1 MKLISLHIDNFG
13 QFNNFDYVFEDGI
26 NQIIEEN
33 GWGKS
38 TLAAFIKVM
47 FFGFDNTSKRDD
59 YVNEKR
65 RFKPWQGGLYGGS
78 LAFEIDN
85 KQYTIYR
92 TFEAKDKDD
101 TFKLVDTITKLD
113 SFDYT
118 SDIGK
123 EIFEIDSDSFEKTA
137 YIFQNNCESG
147 STGDIAA
154 LLGCDA
160 VDDVDVN
167 NLDYREMYSSFVVEM
182 ESEYPGNCTYSL
194 YDINGDGRKDLLLSY
209 GTCNADYQNIIYTI
223 DENGAISST
232 SPFYG
237 VYSFYVAEDGNGLYE
252 VYGYMGVEEVRR
264 LTLQGNQ
271 AEEELLWSRE
281 IGDGEYYENDNPI
294 EYAQGSDLSLLDE

>member
-167 NLDYREMYSSFVVEM
+167 NYDEVIGHM
-182 ESEYPGNCTYSL
+182 NDKINSL
-194 YDINGDGRKDLLLSY
+194 SPKRKTGQLYKMKEKELEANFDINNIHSVELNLLDG
-209 GTCNADYQNIIYTI
+209 QIEIILRSL
-223 DENGAISST
+223 E
-232 SPFYG
+232 
-237 VYSFYVAEDGNGLYE
+237 L
-252 VYGYMGVEEVRR
+252 YGYNLEYMLNSTDSTDDTKQEKLALLKYTYEQV
-264 LTLQGNQ
+264 LASQ
-271 AEEELLWSRE
+271 AEQVDSKSNN
-281 IGDGEYYENDNPI
+281 IDNLPKLGKI
-294 EYAQGSDLSLLDE
+294 LIKDSNISNISQERKFNVI

>member
-101 TFKLVDTITKLD
+101 TFKPVSYTHLTLPTKL
-113 SFDYT
+113 
-118 SDIGK
+118 
-123 EIFEIDSDSFEKTA
+123 
-137 YIFQNNCESG
+137 
-147 STGDIAA
+147 
-154 LLGCDA
+154 
-160 VDDVDVN
+160 
-167 NLDYREMYSSFVVEM
+167 
-182 ESEYPGNCTYSL
+182 
-194 YDINGDGRKDLLLSY
+194 
-209 GTCNADYQNIIYTI
+209 
-223 DENGAISST
+223 
-232 SPFYG
+232 
-237 VYSFYVAEDGNGLYE
+237 E
-252 VYGYMGVEEVRR
+252 V
-264 LTLQGNQ
+264 
-271 AEEELLWSRE
+271 
-281 IGDGEYYENDNPI
+281 
-294 EYAQGSDLSLLDE
+294 